1 MSVRT
6 VHVQKESIYFVTFT
20 CYQWL
25 PLIDKTKLYDFIY
38 RWFDRISQQGIS
50 VLGYV
55 IMPNHI
61 HLLLYYPDL
70 PKSLNYYIGEG
81 KRFMAYE
88 LIKRLKNSEDN
99 NYLRL
104 LESGVSLKQSGT
116 GQTHRVFIN
125 SFDAKECFS
134 KAMTEQKLNYIHENP
149 VSGKWKL
156 VDDYVSYDH
165 SSAGFY
171 ELGETTN
178 YPVKHYNYY
187 Y

>member
-1 MSVRT
+1 
-6 VHVQKESIYFVTFT
+6 
-20 CYQWL
+20 
-25 PLIDKTKLYDFIY
+25 
-38 RWFDRISQQGIS
+38 
-50 VLGYV
+50 
-55 IMPNHI
+55 
-61 HLLLYYPDL
+61 
-70 PKSLNYYIGEG
+70 
-81 KRFMAYE
+81 MAYE
-88 LIKRLKNSEDN
+88 LIKRLKNSPDN

-116 GQTHRVFIN
+116 GQIHRVFIN